1 MTAFDT
7 VGVTTDGYF
16 NASPLRTPCRFI
28 RLQARL
34 LKSPLGFYKSGKV
47 ATSRIETGVR
57 SGQYKYYDHVK

>member
-7 VGVTTDGYF
+7 VGVTTDGYL

-28 RLQARL
+28 RLRRLL
-34 LKSPLGFYKSGKV
+34 LKSPLGFYNSGKV
-47 ATSRIETGVR
+47 ATLRIQTGVR